1 MKDRTTLVIAHRLS
15 TIVDADC
22 IYFIDH
28 GTVSGS
34 GTHEELI
41 KSTPLYA
48 QYVHNQFK
56 RIYSS
61 SVWIHF
67 FDLEEEITW

>member
-1 MKDRTTLVIAHRLS
+1 MRQPPALTQNPKQWCTLVIAHRLS
-15 TIVDADC
+15 TIVDADT

-34 GTHEELI
+34 GKHEELI

-48 QYVHNQFK
+48 EYVKNQFK
-56 RIYSS
+56 K
-61 SVWIHF
+61 
-67 FDLEEEITW
+67 